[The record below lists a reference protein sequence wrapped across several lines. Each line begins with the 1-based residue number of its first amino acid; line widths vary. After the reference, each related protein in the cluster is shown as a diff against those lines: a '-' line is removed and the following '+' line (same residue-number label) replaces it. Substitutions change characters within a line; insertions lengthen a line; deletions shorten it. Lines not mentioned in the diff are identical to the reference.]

1 MSKIPEIY
9 GSMVFNEH
17 TMQER
22 LPSATYKDLMRTI
35 KKGEPLN
42 LEVANVVAHAMKE
55 WAIEKGATHYTHWFQ
70 PLSGI
75 TSEKHDSFLDPT
87 GDGRAIMSFS
97 GKARRLE
104 LPVRRPAR
112 NLRGPRLHGMGPH
125 QLRVH
130 QGRGAVHPHR
140 VLQLYRRGA

>member
-42 LEVANVVAHAMKE
+42 LSLIH
-55 WAIEKGATHYTHWFQ
+55 I
-70 PLSGI
+70 
-75 TSEKHDSFLDPT
+75 SEPT
-87 GDGRAIMSFS
+87 
-97 GKARRLE
+97 
-104 LPVRRPAR
+104 RP
-112 NLRGPRLHGMGPH
+112 
-125 QLRVH
+125 
-130 QGRGAVHPHR
+130 
-140 VLQLYRRGA
+140 